1 MQTKYEK
8 YEQLGTETLQG
19 LMRNQETWTSF
30 LATSSRMYKYTF
42 DEQVLIHAQR
52 PDTRAC
58 ADFAFW
64 TARDRMNRHLKA
76 GTRSISL
83 VGRENHKLYYVYAVE
98 DTEPRRNGTSRDPE
112 KYIWKLES
120 SKASGIN
127 DLLCRSGRIQSSD
140 IAETVVKMAYAAARQ
155 SIAQYDEEFAMLYAK
170 NAPDV
175 PSEILRAQIAETMA
189 ESAAYMALL
198 RCGLE
203 DAAAERSFPHLGNF
217 DTDFTSLIG
226 KGTGDIART
235 VLRTVER
242 TVHEYNRQERMN
254 QHEQQLTQGESRERN
269 PLHSGRGDTD
279 VSGGLRGDRGAEL
292 REVRDGAREVPQGAL
307 RSDLLADDRGE
318 HVSAAS
324 ERDRRESREDG
335 GRDRSS
341 DGSTGRNGRGTEN
354 SRSHD
359 MGRSDEQLQG
369 SSRGSGSERT
379 DLRITETEQ
388 AAEASETQTSA
399 VSVSDDDFAERIH
412 AAFAEI
418 GIDRSFTEKQQQF
431 LDRLEKFAVKQRVT
445 ADLIVTAFRDS
456 AMFRNTYGGLRW
468 LSQKLF
474 AGRVKALENQLN
486 AALEKHFSPEII
498 EEERPA
504 VEQAAAEQPYPY
516 LAERQTDTP
525 VIELD
530 GGVVDLREVRA
541 LFYESEREDIVQYD
555 ESEIYRENISFRYD
569 TEQSGIIMTASNNH
583 DLFDTEEFLSPDE
596 AAAKI
601 RELMQDAPNT
611 IKQMT
616 VRTPD
621 NVLHTLSDYLTA
633 QHSEKQ
639 ETEQQTFQIY
649 QIKSGEQYRGIRFES
664 LADNTNAN
672 LNRDDYDF
680 VYEGN
685 WSEIAG
691 STTQAKL
698 EHLYQA
704 FNSGDK
710 PTGYSGHSLSVSDV
724 ITVSENGVPTSYYV
738 DKAGFAEM
746 PGFFQE
752 KQQTTEITDP
762 EKIHFGLLGNGI
774 TCYDVSR
781 TDPETHDYPIVA
793 HISEEGNV
801 RIYDHDLAQEDL
813 DRINHEAEQ
822 QRARFIADWN
832 ERPLEQRWYEIL
844 NRTDAAQMRQI
855 VHEPLSLEERVKK
868 YEGSVIFGD
877 ESFPEMTE
885 PEPAQD
891 APIETAEPTTQEL
904 VPDAEK
910 AVFLDFR
917 GDPHDIRNINIEF
930 TRAIQADSFGSFVAD
945 GNKFSVIIRND
956 ATVEDV
962 RQLVATAQENHLYLY
977 SSSEELLQSRF
988 GEDYMNDA
996 PALEEQSEEPVM
1008 QELVPDAE
1016 QDDLSDILSPEA
1028 IAEVREALQQPPA
1041 ENALVQ
1047 EITEM
1052 VQEKINSDE
1061 FAQKIADIMEDDT
1074 PAQPSS
1080 TVSSSPD
1087 VTPDHAEHFH
1097 ITNENLAGGGAK
1109 TKFRANVDAIRALKT
1124 IESGN
1129 RAATPE
1135 ERAIIAQYSGW
1146 GGLAEAFDDRKE
1158 NWSKEYAELK
1168 SLLTPEEYSAA
1179 RSSTVNAH
1187 YTPPDIFAAIF
1198 QKLQNSGF
1206 DGGRILEP
1214 AAGIGNVFGAM
1225 PDALRTKSDLVG
1237 VELDDLSGRIMKTL
1251 YPDVQT
1257 HIQGYETTKFSD
1269 NSFDLAIGNVPFGS
1283 FSLNEKQYNKHHFL
1297 IHDHFF
1303 AKSLDKVK
1311 SGGLVAFITSKGTLD
1326 KQNPDVRK
1334 YLAERAELVGA
1345 VRFPNDTFK
1354 ANAGTE
1360 VTADLV
1366 ILKKRENPIEL
1377 TPENTPDWVHLGQT
1391 EDGLTVNSYFA
1402 EHPDMVLGKIVEG
1415 NKLYGRQD
1423 GDTSCESLPD
1433 QDTMALL
1440 HQALDRM
1447 EIPVEQSRVQR
1458 TERTASERV
1467 DIPLGLPDN
1476 SYAVIGNKLYYR
1488 NGDKMQPFKAGTRSK
1503 KVPQQEERIR
1513 AMLPLRDTLR
1523 ELLKIQTEDASDTEI
1538 RALQETLGKQYDA
1551 FTTKF
1556 GLLHEDNN
1564 ARAIKADAASYLLN
1578 SLEEVK
1584 EGKVVGKAAVFS
1596 KRTIKANHEV
1606 THAESAND
1614 ALAVSLNAK
1623 GHVDM
1628 DYMAEITG
1636 FTQERLLHDLQGVVY
1651 ENPLRPNKDGSPR
1664 YETADEFLSGNVRE
1678 KLNTM
1683 RENYGNDPAYA
1694 GHIAALEAAMP
1705 IQKTFA
1711 DADIRLGMRCVS
1723 PEIVTQFMHDTFK
1736 TPVYFRHTIRAEY
1749 FSDKEGSGWEITN
1762 KKNDRHNRIATSMY
1776 GTKRISPYDI
1786 LERILN
1792 RQQIKITD
1800 PVEREDGSKTYVL
1813 NQEETDL
1820 ANDQKCAIENA
1831 FQDWLVQHP
1840 QICDQIMEQYNIAYS
1855 SKQPRKYDGS
1865 HLEFPSMTTEIKL
1878 RDHQKN
1884 AVARVLYGGNTL
1896 LAHEVGAGKTYTMIA
1911 SIMEGKRLGLHNK
1924 SLLCVPNHL
1933 TEQIGGDFLKLY
1945 PNANI
1950 LVAMAADFKKENRR
1964 KLFAKIATGDYDA
1977 VIIGH
1982 TQLANIPISP
1992 ARQERLLQDQ
2002 IDSIMEQLEAAKA
2015 QNGNSLSVKRL
2026 VASEKNLRSKL
2037 QKLLDAPRKDNV
2049 VSFEELGIDQL
2060 VLDEAHEFKNC
2071 FISTK
2076 MGNVNGLSTNDNVQ
2090 KTMDLL
2096 LKCRYIDEITNGT
2109 GLIFSTGT
2117 PVSNQLAELYVFMNY
2132 LQHDLLVEM
2141 GLEHFDDFAA
2151 EFLEIVTESQINVE
2165 GTGYQT
2171 VTRIASYNNCDE
2183 LTELWRESADIVTQ
2197 DMMHLPRPECITETV
2212 VAKPT
2217 ETQKMMIDAL
2227 SELAAKIR
2235 AKKID
2240 KREATMLTVT
2250 ERGRKIGLDQRLM
2263 NPDLPDEPNTK
2274 VNLCVDNVFR
2284 IWEENKEKR
2293 STQLIFCD
2301 QGVPKDTPKN
2311 PKSAE
2316 GAAVLD
2322 PDAEP
2327 QKRRHCVYDDI
2338 KAKLI
2343 AKGIPAEEIAFIHD
2357 AKNEEQK
2364 DKLFAKVRKGEI
2376 RVLIGSTAKMGAGTN
2391 VQDKLIASHDLDA
2404 PWKPSDMEQ
2413 RKGRMVRQGNENPTV
2428 HLYRYVTEGTFD
2440 AYIFQKLEQ
2449 KQAGIS
2455 AIMTGTS
2462 TAHNC
2467 EAMDEVTLSFAEV
2480 KALATNNPDMKER
2493 MELEAEL
2500 PKLRQSKKA
2509 HISRQAEMQNNI
2521 LHVYP
2526 AQIAGLTTRVAAAK
2540 QDIATAE
2547 ANPIRRDEKNTPIF
2561 AGMEVGGKQY
2571 ADKDAAGA
2579 ALLSM
2584 LKESVVH
2591 HKGEPLTIGK
2601 YRGFEIMAEFDAFRT
2616 TYVGYI
2622 KGAGTYKLDFS
2633 GSELGNITRLD
2644 NLIGGLSERLELLQN
2659 SLETATT
2666 QLEDSKRAIGAPFP
2680 REDELRQKEQRLEE
2694 LVKKFEQADKEN
2706 ETVEVSDHL
2715 MEIGTSDQLAALKAS
2730 GIPFQKAETS
2740 DGKIIV
2746 KVKPEHKEA
2755 AQSAIR
2761 GMQSVMKR

>member
-1 MQTKYEK
+1 
-8 YEQLGTETLQG
+8 
-19 LMRNQETWTSF
+19 
-30 LATSSRMYKYTF
+30 
-42 DEQVLIHAQR
+42 
-52 PDTRAC
+52 
-58 ADFAFW
+58 
-64 TARDRMNRHLKA
+64 
-76 GTRSISL
+76 
-83 VGRENHKLYYVYAVE
+83 
-98 DTEPRRNGTSRDPE
+98 
-112 KYIWKLES
+112 
-120 SKASGIN
+120 
-127 DLLCRSGRIQSSD
+127 
-140 IAETVVKMAYAAARQ
+140 
-155 SIAQYDEEFAMLYAK
+155 
-170 NAPDV
+170 
-175 PSEILRAQIAETMA
+175 
-189 ESAAYMALL
+189 
-198 RCGLE
+198 
-203 DAAAERSFPHLGNF
+203 
-217 DTDFTSLIG
+217 
-226 KGTGDIART
+226 
-235 VLRTVER
+235 
-242 TVHEYNRQERMN
+242 
-254 QHEQQLTQGESRERN
+254 
-269 PLHSGRGDTD
+269 
-279 VSGGLRGDRGAEL
+279 
-292 REVRDGAREVPQGAL
+292 
-307 RSDLLADDRGE
+307 
-318 HVSAAS
+318 
-324 ERDRRESREDG
+324 
-335 GRDRSS
+335 
-341 DGSTGRNGRGTEN
+341 
-354 SRSHD
+354 
-359 MGRSDEQLQG
+359 
-369 SSRGSGSERT
+369 
-379 DLRITETEQ
+379 
-388 AAEASETQTSA
+388 
-399 VSVSDDDFAERIH
+399 
-412 AAFAEI
+412 
-418 GIDRSFTEKQQQF
+418 
-431 LDRLEKFAVKQRVT
+431 
-445 ADLIVTAFRDS
+445 
-456 AMFRNTYGGLRW
+456 
-468 LSQKLF
+468 
-474 AGRVKALENQLN
+474 
-486 AALEKHFSPEII
+486 
-498 EEERPA
+498 
-504 VEQAAAEQPYPY
+504 
-516 LAERQTDTP
+516 
-525 VIELD
+525 
-530 GGVVDLREVRA
+530 
-541 LFYESEREDIVQYD
+541 
-555 ESEIYRENISFRYD
+555 
-569 TEQSGIIMTASNNH
+569 
-583 DLFDTEEFLSPDE
+583 
-596 AAAKI
+596 
-601 RELMQDAPNT
+601 
-611 IKQMT
+611 
-616 VRTPD
+616 
-621 NVLHTLSDYLTA
+621 
-633 QHSEKQ
+633 
-639 ETEQQTFQIY
+639 
-649 QIKSGEQYRGIRFES
+649 
-664 LADNTNAN
+664 
-672 LNRDDYDF
+672 
-680 VYEGN
+680 
-685 WSEIAG
+685 
-691 STTQAKL
+691 
-698 EHLYQA
+698 
-704 FNSGDK
+704 
-710 PTGYSGHSLSVSDV
+710 
-724 ITVSENGVPTSYYV
+724 
-738 DKAGFAEM
+738 
-746 PGFFQE
+746 
-752 KQQTTEITDP
+752 
-762 EKIHFGLLGNGI
+762 
-774 TCYDVSR
+774 
-781 TDPETHDYPIVA
+781 
-793 HISEEGNV
+793 
-801 RIYDHDLAQEDL
+801 
-813 DRINHEAEQ
+813 
-822 QRARFIADWN
+822 
-832 ERPLEQRWYEIL
+832 
-844 NRTDAAQMRQI
+844 
-855 VHEPLSLEERVKK
+855 
-868 YEGSVIFGD
+868 
-877 ESFPEMTE
+877 
-885 PEPAQD
+885 
-891 APIETAEPTTQEL
+891 
-904 VPDAEK
+904 
-910 AVFLDFR
+910 
-917 GDPHDIRNINIEF
+917 
-930 TRAIQADSFGSFVAD
+930 
-945 GNKFSVIIRND
+945 
-956 ATVEDV
+956 
-962 RQLVATAQENHLYLY
+962 
-977 SSSEELLQSRF
+977 
-988 GEDYMNDA
+988 
-996 PALEEQSEEPVM
+996 
-1008 QELVPDAE
+1008 
-1016 QDDLSDILSPEA
+1016 
-1028 IAEVREALQQPPA
+1028 
-1041 ENALVQ
+1041 
-1047 EITEM
+1047 
-1052 VQEKINSDE
+1052 
-1061 FAQKIADIMEDDT
+1061 
-1074 PAQPSS
+1074 
-1080 TVSSSPD
+1080 
-1087 VTPDHAEHFH
+1087 
-1097 ITNENLAGGGAK
+1097 
-1109 TKFRANVDAIRALKT
+1109 
-1124 IESGN
+1124 
-1129 RAATPE
+1129 
-1135 ERAIIAQYSGW
+1135 
-1146 GGLAEAFDDRKE
+1146 
-1158 NWSKEYAELK
+1158 
-1168 SLLTPEEYSAA
+1168 
-1179 RSSTVNAH
+1179 
-1187 YTPPDIFAAIF
+1187 
-1198 QKLQNSGF
+1198 
-1206 DGGRILEP
+1206 
-1214 AAGIGNVFGAM
+1214 
-1225 PDALRTKSDLVG
+1225 
-1237 VELDDLSGRIMKTL
+1237 
-1251 YPDVQT
+1251 
-1257 HIQGYETTKFSD
+1257 
-1269 NSFDLAIGNVPFGS
+1269 
-1283 FSLNEKQYNKHHFL
+1283 
-1297 IHDHFF
+1297 
-1303 AKSLDKVK
+1303 
-1311 SGGLVAFITSKGTLD
+1311 
-1326 KQNPDVRK
+1326 
-1334 YLAERAELVGA
+1334 
-1345 VRFPNDTFK
+1345 
-1354 ANAGTE
+1354 
-1360 VTADLV
+1360 
-1366 ILKKRENPIEL
+1366 
-1377 TPENTPDWVHLGQT
+1377 
-1391 EDGLTVNSYFA
+1391 
-1402 EHPDMVLGKIVEG
+1402 
-1415 NKLYGRQD
+1415 
-1423 GDTSCESLPD
+1423 
-1433 QDTMALL
+1433 
-1440 HQALDRM
+1440 
-1447 EIPVEQSRVQR
+1447 
-1458 TERTASERV
+1458 
-1467 DIPLGLPDN
+1467 
-1476 SYAVIGNKLYYR
+1476 
-1488 NGDKMQPFKAGTRSK
+1488 
-1503 KVPQQEERIR
+1503 
-1513 AMLPLRDTLR
+1513 
-1523 ELLKIQTEDASDTEI
+1523 
-1538 RALQETLGKQYDA
+1538 
-1551 FTTKF
+1551 
-1556 GLLHEDNN
+1556 
-1564 ARAIKADAASYLLN
+1564 
-1578 SLEEVK
+1578 
-1584 EGKVVGKAAVFS
+1584 
-1596 KRTIKANHEV
+1596 
-1606 THAESAND
+1606 
-1614 ALAVSLNAK
+1614 
-1623 GHVDM
+1623 
-1628 DYMAEITG
+1628 
-1636 FTQERLLHDLQGVVY
+1636 
-1651 ENPLRPNKDGSPR
+1651 
-1664 YETADEFLSGNVRE
+1664 
-1678 KLNTM
+1678 
-1683 RENYGNDPAYA
+1683 
-1694 GHIAALEAAMP
+1694 
-1705 IQKTFA
+1705 
-1711 DADIRLGMRCVS
+1711 
-1723 PEIVTQFMHDTFK
+1723 
-1736 TPVYFRHTIRAEY
+1736 
-1749 FSDKEGSGWEITN
+1749 
-1762 KKNDRHNRIATSMY
+1762 MY

-1884 AVARVLYGGNTL
+1884 AVARALYGGNTL

-1950 LVAMAADFKKENRR
+1950 LVATAADFKKENRR

-2015 QNGNSLSVKRL
+2015 QNGSSLSVKRL

-2183 LTELWRESADIVTQ
+2183 LTEMWRESADIVTQ

-2217 ETQKMMIDAL
+2217 PTQKMMIDAL

-2235 AKKID
+2235 AKQVD
-2240 KREATMLTVT
+2240 KKEATMLTVT

-2561 AGMEVGGKQY
+2561 GGMEVGGKQY

-2644 NLIGGLSERLELLQN
+2644 NLIGGLGERLELLQN

-2761 GMQSVMKR
+2761 GMQSAMKR

>member
-19 LMRNQETWTSF
+19 LMRDRETWTSF
-30 LATSSRMYKYTF
+30 LATSARMYKYTF

-76 GTRSISL
+76 GTEAISL
-83 VGRENHKLYYVYAVE
+83 VDRENHKLYYVYAVE
-98 DTEPRRNGTSRDPE
+98 DTEPRKNGTSRDPE
-112 KYIWKLES
+112 RYIWKLES

-127 DLLCRSGRIQSSD
+127 EMLCRSGHIQSAD
-140 IAETVVKMAYAAARQ
+140 IVETIVKMAYSAARQ
-155 SIAQYDEEFAMLYAK
+155 SIGQYDEEFAMLYAK

-175 PSEILRAQIAETMA
+175 PSEIMRAQIAETMA
-189 ESAAYMALL
+189 ESAAYMALM

-203 DAAAERSFPHLGNF
+203 DAAAARQFKHLGIFNS
-217 DTDFTSLIG
+217 DFTSLIG

-242 TVHEYNRQERMN
+242 TVHEYNKQERMN
-254 QHEQQLTQGESRERN
+254 QHEQLTERDHRERN
-269 PLHSGRGDTD
+269 PLHSGRGNAD
-279 VSGGLRGDRGAEL
+279 VSAGLRGDRGADL
-292 REVRDGAREVPQGAL
+292 REVRNGEGEVPQGAL
-307 RSDLLADDRGE
+307 RSDILPDDRGE
-318 HVSAAS
+318 HISAAS

-341 DGSTGRNGRGTEN
+341 NGSTGRDGRGTEN

-359 MGRSDEQLQG
+359 VGGSDEQLQG
-369 SSRGSGSERT
+369 SSRGSRSERA
-379 DLRITETEQ
+379 DLRITEEP
-388 AAEASETQTSA
+388 AAEASAEQAPA
-399 VSVSDDDFAERIH
+399 VSLSDEDFAGQIH
-412 AAFAEI
+412 AAFSEV
-418 GIDRSFTEKQQQF
+418 GVEHRFTEKQQRF
-431 LDRLEKFAVKQRVT
+431 MDRLETFAVKNRLT
-445 ADLIVTAFRDS
+445 ADLIVSAFRDS
-456 AMFRNTYGGLRW
+456 AAFRSTYGGLRW
-468 LSQKLF
+468 LSRNLF
-474 AGRVKALENQLN
+474 AGRVKALENELN
-486 AALEKHFSPEII
+486 AALEKHFAPEII

-504 VEQAAAEQPYPY
+504 AEQTAAEQPYPY

-530 GGVVDLREVRA
+530 GGTIDLREVRA

-555 ESEIYRENISFRYD
+555 EGEIYRENISFRYD
-569 TEQSGIIMTASNNH
+569 EEQSVIIMTASNNH

-649 QIKSGEQYRGIRFES
+649 QIKSGEQYHGIRFES
-664 LADNTNAN
+664 LADNANAN

-691 STTQAKL
+691 STTKAKL
-698 EHLYQA
+698 ENLYQA
-704 FNSGDK
+704 LNSGEK

-724 ITVSENGVPTSYYV
+724 IAVPENGETVAYYV

-746 PGFFQE
+746 PGFYQE

-801 RIYDHDLAQEDL
+801 KIYDHDLAPEDL

-822 QRARFIADWN
+822 QRAKFMANWN
-832 ERPLEQRWYEIL
+832 EKSLESRWYEIL
-844 NRTDAAQMRQI
+844 NRTDSAQMRQI
-855 VHEPLSLEERVKK
+855 IHDPLPLEERVKK
-868 YEGSVIFGD
+868 YEGSVIFED
-877 ESFPEMTE
+877 EPFPAMTE

-891 APIETAEPTTQEL
+891 TLTQAAEPAIQEL

-917 GDPHDIRNINIEF
+917 GEPNDIRNINIEF
-930 TRAIQADSFGSFVAD
+930 TRAVQADSFGSFVID
-945 GNKFSVIIRND
+945 GNKFSVTIRDD
-956 ATVEDV
+956 ATIEDV
-962 RQLVATAQENHLYLY
+962 RQLVTAAQENHLYLY
-977 SSSEELLQSRF
+977 SSSEQLLQSRF
-988 GEDYMNDA
+988 GENYMNDA
-996 PALEEQSEEPVM
+996 PVSEEQSEEPVM

-1016 QDDLSDILSPEA
+1016 IDDLSDISSPEA
-1028 IAEVREALQQPPA
+1028 IAEIREAIKQPPE

-1047 EITEM
+1047 EILQTHGD
-1052 VQEKINSDE
+1052 N
-1061 FAQKIADIMEDDT
+1061 A
-1074 PAQPSS
+1074 PQPSPL
-1080 TVSSSPD
+1080 SSSPT
-1087 VTPDHAEHFH
+1087 VEPAQTEHFH

-1109 TKFRANVDAIRALKT
+1109 TKFRANVDAIKTLKA
-1124 IESGN
+1124 IEAEN
-1129 RAATPE
+1129 RTATNE

-1146 GGLAEAFDDRKE
+1146 GGLAEAFDARKE
-1158 NWSKEYAELK
+1158 NWSKEYAELQE
-1168 SLLTPEEYSAA
+1168 LLTPAEYDAA
-1179 RSSTVNAH
+1179 RGSTVNAH
-1187 YTPPDIFAAIF
+1187 YTPPDIFSEIF
-1198 QKLQNSGF
+1198 QKLQQSGF
-1206 DGGRILEP
+1206 TGGRILEP

-1225 PDALRTKSDLVG
+1225 PETLRSQSDLVG
-1237 VELDDLSGRIMKTL
+1237 VELDDLSGRIIKQL

-1269 NSFDLAIGNVPFGS
+1269 NSFDLAIGNVPFGG
-1283 FSLNEKQYNKHHFL
+1283 FTLNEKQYNKYHFQ

-1311 SGGLVAFITSKGTLD
+1311 PGGLVAFITSKGTLD

-1345 VRFPNDTFK
+1345 VRFPNDMFK

-1360 VTADLV
+1360 VTADLI

-1377 TPENTPDWVHLGQT
+1377 TPTTTPDWVHLGQT

-1402 EHPDMVLGKIVEG
+1402 EHPEMVLGKIVEG

-1423 GDTSCESLPD
+1423 NDTSCQSQPG
-1433 QDTMALL
+1433 QDTMAML

-1447 EIPVEQSRVQR
+1447 EIPVEQNRVQR
-1458 TERTASERV
+1458 TAARPAASERV

-1488 NGDKMQPFKAGTRSK
+1488 NGDEMQPFKAGVRSN

-1513 AMLPLRDTLR
+1513 AMLPMRDTLR
-1523 ELLKIQTEDASDTEI
+1523 ELLQLQTNDASDSEI
-1538 RALQETLGKQYDA
+1538 KTLQEKLGKQYDA
-1551 FTTKF
+1551 FVAKF

-1564 ARAIKADAASYLLN
+1564 TRAIKADAASYLLS

-1584 EGKVVGKAAVFS
+1584 NGKVVGKAAVFS
-1596 KRTIKANHEV
+1596 KRTIKANHEISHV
-1606 THAESAND
+1606 ETAND
-1614 ALAVSLNAK
+1614 ALVVSLNAK
-1623 GHVDM
+1623 GRVDM
-1628 DYMAEITG
+1628 DYMAALTG
-1636 FTQERLLHDLQGVVY
+1636 FTQEKLQSDLKGVVY
-1651 ENPLRPNKDGSPR
+1651 ENPLHPNKDGSPR

-1678 KLNTM
+1678 KLNRM
-1683 RENYGNDPAYA
+1683 REEFPDYTD
-1694 GHIAALEAAMP
+1694 HIAALEVSMP
-1705 IQKTFA
+1705 EQKTFA

-1723 PEIVTQFMHDTFK
+1723 PEIVTQFMHEAFK
-1736 TPVYFRHTIRAEY
+1736 TPIYFHGSIRADY

-1762 KKNDRHNRIATSMY
+1762 KRNDRSNRIANSMF
-1776 GTKRISPYDI
+1776 GTKRISPYEI

-1813 NQEETDL
+1813 NQEETDI
-1820 ANDQKCAIENA
+1820 ANDQKRAIENA

-1855 SKQPRKYDGS
+1855 SKRPRTYDGS
-1865 HLEFPSMTTEIKL
+1865 HLDFPSMTTEIKL

-1884 AVARVLYGGNTL
+1884 AVARALYGGNTL
-1896 LAHEVGAGKTYTMIA
+1896 LAHEVGAGKTFTMIA
-1911 SIMEGKRLGLHNK
+1911 SIMEGKRLGLHQK

-1945 PNANI
+1945 PTANI
-1950 LVAMAADFKKENRR
+1950 LVATAADFKKENRR

-1992 ARQERLLQDQ
+1992 ARQERLLNEQ

-2015 QNGNSLSVKRL
+2015 KNGSSLSVKRL
-2026 VASEKNLRSKL
+2026 VASQKALETKL
-2037 QKLLDAPRKDNV
+2037 KKLLDAPRKDNV
-2049 VSFEELGIDQL
+2049 VTFEELGIDQL

-2132 LQHDLLVEM
+2132 LQHDLLEEM

-2217 ETQKMMIDAL
+2217 PTQKMMIDAL

-2235 AKKID
+2235 AKKVD
-2240 KREATMLTVT
+2240 KKEATMLTVT

-2263 NPDLPDEPNTK
+2263 NPDLPDEPGTK

-2284 IWEENKEKR
+2284 IWDETKENR

-2327 QKRRHCVYDDI
+2327 EKRRHCVYDDI
-2338 KAKLI
+2338 KEKLI
-2343 AKGIPAEEIAFIHD
+2343 AKGVPAEEIAFIHD

-2449 KQAGIS
+2449 KQAGIA

-2493 MELEAEL
+2493 MELESEL

-2509 HISRQAEMQNNI
+2509 HLNRQAEMQNNI
-2521 LHVYP
+2521 LSVYP
-2526 AQIAGLTTRVAAAK
+2526 AQIASLTTRVAAAK
-2540 QDIATAE
+2540 QDLATAE
-2547 ANPIRRDEKNTPIF
+2547 ANPIRRDEKNAPIF
-2561 AGMEVGGKQY
+2561 SGMEIGGKQY
-2571 ADKDAAGA
+2571 ADKEDAGA
-2579 ALLSM
+2579 ALLEM
-2584 LKESVVH
+2584 LKNTVLHNHGNPV
-2591 HKGEPLTIGK
+2591 TIGK
-2601 YRGFEIMAEFDAFRT
+2601 YRGFEIMAAFDALT
-2616 TYVGYI
+2616 TSYVGYI
-2622 KGAGTYKLDFS
+2622 KGAGTYNTDFG

-2644 NLIGGLSERLELLQN
+2644 NLIGGLGERLEILQN
-2659 SLETATT
+2659 KLETTKSE
-2666 QLEDSKRAIGAPFP
+2666 LEDSKRLIGAPFP

-2755 AQSAIR
+2755 AQNAIR
-2761 GMQSVMKR
+2761 NAQNGQKR